1 MGKYLINEVFKT
13 IGTPGVT
20 YVKRN
25 DGAFEFELSNSLNIP
40 GTLCLITGPSK
51 TGKTTLYKKVISEFK
66 KIPLTIR
73 CNDEMTIEDVW
84 KNALEDVNF
93 DRITKEA
100 EKGQVELSTQVKTGI
115 NAGWEWLG
123 KIIGEI
129 SLGLKGTYSSETVR
143 EKVLSSPS
151 PKHLIP
157 ILNELPYVLVVED
170 FHYLSDSTK
179 KSLFQQWKDF
189 TDSEVSTI
197 IVGTAHH
204 AIDLALSN
212 KDLVG
217 RISHIEVGTW
227 ETNDLKKIIKQGLDE
242 LKIKLTEPQFRLIAS
257 ESVGLPLIT
266 QAICGRL
273 FFDKK
278 ITTYNTRDKIVF
290 DKKSIETAMTNVAN
304 QNFNIFKDLYQILIT
319 GFRKGAR
326 KYNTYELLLLIFT
339 LDPVTFKLNRS
350 EIDKRLDR
358 LDSKFEKPPVPSVN
372 STLAAV
378 GKLQKRN
385 GIELMEWSSKQGCL
399 YILEPSFLYYLRW
412 KDINVGITKKTDLL
426 AKLYEIITSDVN
438 IKIKKVDNNI

>member
-1 MGKYLINEVFKT
+1 MNKYLISEIFKT
-13 IGTPGVT
+13 IGSPGVT

-25 DGAFEFELSNSLNIP
+25 DGEFEFELTNSLSIP
-40 GTLCLITGPSK
+40 GTLCLLTGPSK

-73 CNDEMTIEDVW
+73 CNDEMTIDDVW

-100 EKGQVELSTQVKTGI
+100 EKGQIELSVQAKAGI
-115 NAGWEWLG
+115 SAGWEWIG

-143 EKVLSSPS
+143 EKIISSPS

-157 ILNELPYVLVVED
+157 ILKELPYILVVED
-170 FHYLSDSTK
+170 FHYLKDTTK
-179 KSLFQQWKDF
+179 KSVFQQWKDF
-189 TDSEVSTI
+189 TDNEVSTI

-217 RISHIEVGTW
+217 RISHTEVGTW
-227 ETNDLKKIIKQGLDE
+227 EVNDLNKIIKQGLDE
-242 LKIKLTEPQFRLIAS
+242 LKVSITEPQRQQISS

-266 QAICGRL
+266 QGICARL
-273 FFDKK
+273 FSDKR
-278 ITTYNTRDKIVF
+278 ITTYNIKDQIKF
-290 DKKSIETAMTNVAN
+290 DKKDIELAMTNVAN
-304 QNFNIFKDLYQILIT
+304 QNFNVFKDLYQILIT

-339 LDPVTFKLNRS
+339 LDPVTFRLNRAD
-350 EIDKRLDR
+350 IDTRLNR
-358 LDSKFEKPPVPSVN
+358 LDSKFEKPPIASVN
-372 STLAAV
+372 STLGSI
-378 GKLQKRN
+378 GKLQKKN
-385 GIELMEWSSKQGCL
+385 GIELLEWSTKQGCL
-399 YILEPSFLYYLRW
+399 YILEPSFLFYLRW
-412 KDINVGITKKTDLL
+412 KDINTGITKKTDLI
-426 AKLYEIITSDVN
+426 AKLYEMITSE
-438 IKIKKVDNNI
+438 IATSKKIKK